1 MPIRAILF
9 DLDGTL
15 IDQFEAI
22 HRAFARVLSQMGFPK
37 PSYEKVKSSVGG
49 ASLSTM
55 TKLIGP
61 KRAQEA
67 VEILRPV
74 FEEEMLIGL
83 KALPGSHE
91 ILSFCRQRGVKT
103 AVLTNK
109 HGPHARAACDHL
121 HFSEWLAFT
130 LGADDTAWKK
140 PDPRLTVHA
149 LEKLGGNTHET
160 LYVGDSPYDY
170 ETATQAGLKS
180 ILVATGTHS
189 EAELKEIAPNCVY
202 SSLKEVM
209 KEVLP
214 ALIKNM

>member
-55 TKLIGP
+55 TKLIGA

>member
-22 HRAFARVLSQMGFPK
+22 HRAFARVFSQMGFPK

-55 TKLIGP
+55 TKLIGA

-189 EAELKEIAPNCVY
+189 EAELKEIAPNCVH
-202 SSLKEVM
+202 SNLKEVM

-214 ALIKNM
+214 ALIKNV

>member
-22 HRAFARVLSQMGFPK
+22 HRAFARVFSQMGFPK

-55 TKLIGP
+55 TKLIGA

-214 ALIKNM
+214 ALIKNA